1 MLQVK
6 IIDEICVMGE
16 SNAYELKKYFD
27 AKSSFSISELD
38 EKYFINMNR
47 KIKID
52 ILSKIQLDIDER

>member
-1 MLQVK
+1 MKLYIRTSYTQDK
-6 IIDEICVMGE
+6 ID
-16 SNAYELKKYFD
+16 ELKKYFD